1 MLHALKPVTALRA
14 PLAILLR
21 GEGGKAF
28 CAGGDVRGIAGSRG
42 ALPSQLAF
50 FREEYLLDGALAR
63 HGNAVVPHVALWD
76 GIVMGGGVGI
86 SLHAPFRV
94 ATRRTL
100 FAMPEAAIGIFPDV
114 GGSFALPRLRAPAG
128 SPPLPPGWGL
138 YLGLT
143 GARLSGADAVHG
155 GLATHFVEDAA
166 LPALE
171 GALAALPPA
180 DGPLSGAAAFSRRAA
195 AVRAALDAVALPPA
209 ALPPFSLGEGAR
221 AALGRAFGGG
231 GGGGA
236 PPPAGRG
243 AAVAALRGIFERLGD
258 EAARGGEGGA
268 AAGAALAAL
277 RAASPTSL
285 LVAVE
290 AQARCGGAGA
300 TLGGAL
306 AMELRLM
313 RALLQRG
320 DFYEGVRAVLTDKG
334 KGAPP
339 AWAPPPATDAE
350 VAALFEG
357 GEGGPLEGE
366 ELLRAMGDHLANA
379 EG

>member
-1 MLHALKPVTALRA
+1 MLQALKPVTSLRA
-14 PLAILLR
+14 PLAVLLR

-28 CAGGDVRGIAGSRG
+28 CAGGDVRSIADARG
-42 ALPSQLAF
+42 DVASQLAF

-100 FAMPEAAIGIFPDV
+100 FAMPETAIGIFPDV
-114 GGSFALPRLRAPAG
+114 GGSFALPRLAAPTGA
-128 SPPLPPGWGL
+128 PPLPPGWGL

-155 GLATHFVEDAA
+155 GVATHFVEDAA

-180 DGPLSGAAAFSRRAA
+180 DGSLSGTVAFSRRAA
-195 AVRAALDAVALPPA
+195 AVRAVLDAVAVPPR
-209 ALPPFSLGEGAR
+209 ALPPFSLGEAAR
-221 AALGRAFGGG
+221 AALGVGFGGAAAAAAGGSG

-236 PPPAGRG
+236 
-243 AAVAALRGIFERLGD
+243 VAALQGIRERL
-258 EAARGGEGGA
+258 AAAAAGGGEGAAA
-268 AAGAALAAL
+268 AAGALKALAG
-277 RAASPTSL
+277 ASPSSL
-285 LVAVE
+285 LVAIE
-290 AQARCGGAGA
+290 AQARGGAAGA
-300 TLGGAL
+300 TLGSVL

-320 DFYEGVRAVLTDKG
+320 DFYEGVRAVLVDKG

-339 AWAPPPATDAE
+339 AWAPPPAASE
-350 VAALFEG
+350 VAALFDG
-357 GEGGPLEGE
+357 GAGGALEGE
-366 ELLRAMGDHLANA
+366 ELLKALGDHL
-379 EG
+379 G

>member
-1 MLHALKPVTALRA
+1 MLHALKPVTSLRA
-14 PLAILLR
+14 PQAVLLR
-21 GEGGKAF
+21 GEGSRAF
-28 CAGGDVRGIAGSRG
+28 CAGGDVRSIAEARGSL
-42 ALPSQLAF
+42 AAQLAF

-76 GIVMGGGVGI
+76 GVVMGGGVGI

-100 FAMPEAAIGIFPDV
+100 FAMPETAIGIFPDV

-128 SPPLPPGWGL
+128 APPLPPGWGL

-143 GARLSGADAVHG
+143 GARLAGADAVHG

-180 DGPLSGAAAFSRRAA
+180 DGAPSGAAAFSRRAA
-195 AVRAALDAVALPPA
+195 AVRAVLDAAAVPPA
-209 ALPPFSLGEGAR
+209 ALPPFSLAAPAR
-221 AALGRAFGGG
+221 AALGAAL
-231 GGGGA
+231 GGA
-236 PPPAGRG
+236 PLAAGRAIATLG
-243 AAVAALRGIFERLGD
+243 GIVERLGG
-258 EAARGGEGGA
+258 EVARGGEGGA

-285 LVAVE
+285 LVSIE
-290 AQARCGGAGA
+290 AQARGGGGGP
-300 TLGGAL
+300 TLGAAL

-320 DFYEGVRAVLTDKG
+320 DFYEGVRAVLVDKG

-350 VAALFEG
+350 VGALFEG

-366 ELLRAMGDHLANA
+366 ELLKAMGDHLS
-379 EG
+379 